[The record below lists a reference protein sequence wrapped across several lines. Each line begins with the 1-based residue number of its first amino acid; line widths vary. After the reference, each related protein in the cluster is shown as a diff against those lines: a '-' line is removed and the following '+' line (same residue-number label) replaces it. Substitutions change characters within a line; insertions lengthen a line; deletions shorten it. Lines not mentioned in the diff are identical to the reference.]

1 LYFFIKKFEKVSM
14 RATVQNKKGMYA
26 AQHEK
31 KEVCMRRI
39 PAQHVGNTPEPEEK
53 KE

>member
-1 LYFFIKKFEKVSM
+1 M

-39 PAQHVGNTPEPEEK
+39 PAQHVGNTPGSIYVILAVDYEFDNSF
-53 KE
+53 